1 MHKKRQKSA
10 NKFRSHQMNLQIP
23 QSRKFCMRYF
33 YKKSRPSS
41 TNASLTV
48 LEFTLRD
55 FDDDDDDDDGDDD
68 VVPSAVGSC

>member
-1 MHKKRQKSA
+1 
-10 NKFRSHQMNLQIP
+10 
-23 QSRKFCMRYF
+23 MRYF

-41 TNASLTV
+41 TNASLTA